1 VVEILNPSKPVLT
14 SKRLLPVHRIAL
26 KHDEPL
32 SNFACN
38 LNVRRFKKVE
48 TIGDCYMCAA
58 GYDGSEAHAERMVG
72 GGAR

>member
-1 VVEILNPSKPVLT
+1 
-14 SKRLLPVHRIAL
+14 
-26 KHDEPL
+26 
-32 SNFACN
+32 
-38 LNVRRFKKVE
+38 VRRFKKVE